1 MDRKGKQKLK
11 RYFIVYVIFAVFFT
25 VGMYLIT
32 KYEENAKA
40 TQIALLLAEH
50 PELEGEIVAIWEK
63 SETVDFIRD
72 RDDQKIE
79 RVVQMLEET
88 YGYHSGSGSSDVVIR
103 IIWGIGLLVGVIV
116 CSLFLYLDRRKNWSR
131 YGDEEQL
138 QQLYE
143 CLQEFRKGKFQT
155 YPEETSESEQWLKVW
170 ESVKELGQYF
180 EDLKERLEQE
190 ENGTKSL
197 ITDISHQ
204 LKTPLASLR
213 MSHELVAENR
223 VTGEEQR
230 EFLEQESQE
239 LTKLEQLLNELV
251 NLSRLETHMI
261 QIHSLHESLKKTL
274 TEAVSQIYMK
284 ARGKDI
290 SIQVEM
296 DDDIVV
302 NHDSKWTVEALTN
315 ILENA
320 VKYSP
325 EHTTITVR
333 TQELA
338 SNVLIEVE
346 DEGMGIPAEELHK
359 IYQRFYRG
367 RKAKEQVKD
376 GAGVGLYL
384 ARKIIE
390 EQGGTIAAKRKAE
403 KGMIFKV
410 TLPLIIGE

>member
-63 SETVDFIRD
+63 SGTVDFIRD

-197 ITDISHQ
+197 ITDIS
-204 LKTPLASLR
+204 
-213 MSHELVAENR
+213 
-223 VTGEEQR
+223 
-230 EFLEQESQE
+230 
-239 LTKLEQLLNELV
+239 
-251 NLSRLETHMI
+251 
-261 QIHSLHESLKKTL
+261 
-274 TEAVSQIYMK
+274 
-284 ARGKDI
+284 
-290 SIQVEM
+290 IQVEM

>member
-1 MDRKGKQKLK
+1 MELSGR
-11 RYFIVYVIFAVFFT
+11 RYPIGIQNFEQLRTRNCVYVDKTELVYKLVNTDQIYFFSRPCRF
-25 VGMYLIT
+25 G
-32 KYEENAKA
+32 
-40 TQIALLLAEH
+40 
-50 PELEGEIVAIWEK
+50 K
-63 SETVDFIRD
+63 S
-72 RDDQKIE
+72 
-79 RVVQMLEET
+79 
-88 YGYHSGSGSSDVVIR
+88 
-103 IIWGIGLLVGVIV
+103 LLV
-116 CSLFLYLDRRKNWSR
+116 STLEAYF
-131 YGDEEQL
+131 Q
-138 QQLYE
+138 
-143 CLQEFRKGKFQT
+143 GK
-155 YPEETSESEQWLKVW
+155 
-170 ESVKELGQYF
+170 KELF
-180 EDLKERLEQE
+180 EGLAMERLEQE

-338 SNVLIEVE
+338 SNVLIEVSE
-346 DEGMGIPAEELHK
+346 IVPG
-359 IYQRFYRG
+359 
-367 RKAKEQVKD
+367 KESKGTGKRRSGCRSVSCQKD
-376 GAGVGLYL
+376 H
-384 ARKIIE
+384 RRT
-390 EQGGTIAAKRKAE
+390 GGDNSSQK
-403 KGMIFKV
+403 KG
-410 TLPLIIGE
+410 

>member
-1 MDRKGKQKLK
+1 MIG
-11 RYFIVYVIFAVFFT
+11 YFVI
-25 VGMYLIT
+25 I
-32 KYEENAKA
+32 
-40 TQIALLLAEH
+40 LLAAGSVLAAALFFRH
-50 PELEGEIVAIWEK
+50 RQKQVMDGLSDMLEAAINGTF
-63 SETVDFIRD
+63 SETTFDESRQSSLENRLAQYLAASELSVRSIDVERE
-72 RDDQKIE
+72 KI
-79 RVVQMLEET
+79 
-88 YGYHSGSGSSDVVIR
+88 
-103 IIWGIGLLVGVIV
+103 
-116 CSLFLYLDRRKNWSR
+116 
-131 YGDEEQL
+131 
-138 QQLYE
+138 
-143 CLQEFRKGKFQT
+143 
-155 YPEETSESEQWLKVW
+155 
-170 ESVKELGQYF
+170 KE
-180 EDLKERLEQE
+180 
-190 ENGTKSL
+190 L

-261 QIHSLHESLKKTL
+261 QIHSLVESLKKTL

-410 TLPLIIGE
+410 TLPLIRIVGTLTKLLWLL

>member
-63 SETVDFIRD
+63 SGTVDFIRD

-131 YGDEEQL
+131 YGDEEQ
-138 QQLYE
+138 
-143 CLQEFRKGKFQT
+143 
-155 YPEETSESEQWLKVW
+155 WLKVW

-204 LKTPLASLR
+204 LKTPLASLW

>member
-1 MDRKGKQKLK
+1 MIG
-11 RYFIVYVIFAVFFT
+11 YFVI
-25 VGMYLIT
+25 I
-32 KYEENAKA
+32 
-40 TQIALLLAEH
+40 LLAAGSVLAAALFFRH
-50 PELEGEIVAIWEK
+50 RQKQVMDGLSDMLEAAINGTF
-63 SETVDFIRD
+63 SETTFDESRQSSLENRLAQYLAASELSVRSIDVERE
-72 RDDQKIE
+72 KI
-79 RVVQMLEET
+79 
-88 YGYHSGSGSSDVVIR
+88 
-103 IIWGIGLLVGVIV
+103 
-116 CSLFLYLDRRKNWSR
+116 
-131 YGDEEQL
+131 
-138 QQLYE
+138 
-143 CLQEFRKGKFQT
+143 
-155 YPEETSESEQWLKVW
+155 
-170 ESVKELGQYF
+170 KE
-180 EDLKERLEQE
+180 
-190 ENGTKSL
+190 L

-213 MSHELVAENR
+213 MRHELVAENR

>member
-1 MDRKGKQKLK
+1 M
-11 RYFIVYVIFAVFFT
+11 
-25 VGMYLIT
+25 
-32 KYEENAKA
+32 
-40 TQIALLLAEH
+40 
-50 PELEGEIVAIWEK
+50 
-63 SETVDFIRD
+63 
-72 RDDQKIE
+72 
-79 RVVQMLEET
+79 
-88 YGYHSGSGSSDVVIR
+88 
-103 IIWGIGLLVGVIV
+103 
-116 CSLFLYLDRRKNWSR
+116 
-131 YGDEEQL
+131 
-138 QQLYE
+138 
-143 CLQEFRKGKFQT
+143 
-155 YPEETSESEQWLKVW
+155 
-170 ESVKELGQYF
+170 
-180 EDLKERLEQE
+180 
-190 ENGTKSL
+190 
-197 ITDISHQ
+197 
-204 LKTPLASLR
+204 
-213 MSHELVAENR
+213 AENR

-359 IYQRFYRG
+359 IYQRFTG
-367 RKAKEQVKD
+367 KESKGTGKRRSGCRSVSCQKD
-376 GAGVGLYL
+376 H
-384 ARKIIE
+384 RRT
-390 EQGGTIAAKRKAE
+390 GGTIAAKERLRK
-403 KGMIFKV
+403 V
-410 TLPLIIGE
+410 

>member
-11 RYFIVYVIFAVFFT
+11 RYFIVYMIFAVFFT
-25 VGMYLIT
+25 AGMYLIT

-40 TQIALLLAEH
+40 MQMALLLAEH

-63 SETVDFIRD
+63 SETVGFVRNIDN
-72 RDDQKIE
+72 QKIE
-79 RVVQMLEET
+79 KVVQMLEKT
-88 YGYHSGSGSSDVVIR
+88 YGYHSGFGSSDAVIR
-103 IIWGIGLLVGVIV
+103 LIWGVGLLLGMMV
-116 CSLFLYLDRRKNWSR
+116 CVLFLYLDRRKSR
-131 YGDEEQL
+131 SRGSDEEQL
-138 QQLYE
+138 RQLYE
-143 CLQEFRKGKFQT
+143 CLQEFRKGEFRT
-155 YPEETSESEQWLKVW
+155 YPEETSESEQWMKMW
-170 ESVKELGQYF
+170 ETVRELGKYF
-180 EDLKERLEQE
+180 EDLKERLIQE
-190 ENGTKSL
+190 EDSTKRL

-213 MSHELVAENR
+213 MSHELITENR
-223 VTGEEQR
+223 VTEEEGK
-230 EFLEQESQE
+230 EFLEQEAKE
-239 LTKLEQLLNELV
+239 LIKLEQLLDELV

-261 QIHSLHESLKKTL
+261 QLHPFPASLKKTL

-296 DDDIVV
+296 EDDITVI
-302 NHDSKWTVEALTN
+302 HDLKWTVEALTN

-320 VKYSP
+320 VKYSK
-325 EHTTITVR
+325 EYTTITVR
-333 TQELA
+333 TQKLV

-346 DEGMGIPAEELHK
+346 DEGIGIPAEELHK

-367 RKAKEQVKD
+367 SQAKEQVKD

-390 EQGGTIAAKRKAE
+390 EQGGTIAAKRKD
-403 KGMIFKV
+403 GTGTIFKV
-410 TLPLIIGE
+410 TLPFIEE

>member
-63 SETVDFIRD
+63 SGTVDFIRD

-239 LTKLEQLLNELV
+239 LTKLEQLL
-251 NLSRLETHMI
+251 
-261 QIHSLHESLKKTL
+261 KKTL
-274 TEAVSQIYMK
+274 TEAVRQIYMK

>member
-63 SETVDFIRD
+63 SGTVDFIRD

-116 CSLFLYLDRRKNWSR
+116 CSLFLHLDRRKNWSR

>member
-1 MDRKGKQKLK
+1 M
-11 RYFIVYVIFAVFFT
+11 
-25 VGMYLIT
+25 
-32 KYEENAKA
+32 
-40 TQIALLLAEH
+40 
-50 PELEGEIVAIWEK
+50 
-63 SETVDFIRD
+63 
-72 RDDQKIE
+72 
-79 RVVQMLEET
+79 
-88 YGYHSGSGSSDVVIR
+88 
-103 IIWGIGLLVGVIV
+103 
-116 CSLFLYLDRRKNWSR
+116 
-131 YGDEEQL
+131 
-138 QQLYE
+138 
-143 CLQEFRKGKFQT
+143 
-155 YPEETSESEQWLKVW
+155 
-170 ESVKELGQYF
+170 
-180 EDLKERLEQE
+180 
-190 ENGTKSL
+190 
-197 ITDISHQ
+197 
-204 LKTPLASLR
+204 
-213 MSHELVAENR
+213 AENR

-367 RKAKEQVKD
+367 KESK
-376 GAGVGLYL
+376 
-384 ARKIIE
+384 
-390 EQGGTIAAKRKAE
+390 GTGKRRS
-403 KGMIFKV
+403 GCRSV
-410 TLPLIIGE
+410 S

>member
-1 MDRKGKQKLK
+1 
-11 RYFIVYVIFAVFFT
+11 
-25 VGMYLIT
+25 
-32 KYEENAKA
+32 
-40 TQIALLLAEH
+40 
-50 PELEGEIVAIWEK
+50 
-63 SETVDFIRD
+63 
-72 RDDQKIE
+72 
-79 RVVQMLEET
+79 
-88 YGYHSGSGSSDVVIR
+88 
-103 IIWGIGLLVGVIV
+103 
-116 CSLFLYLDRRKNWSR
+116 
-131 YGDEEQL
+131 
-138 QQLYE
+138 
-143 CLQEFRKGKFQT
+143 
-155 YPEETSESEQWLKVW
+155 
-170 ESVKELGQYF
+170 
-180 EDLKERLEQE
+180 
-190 ENGTKSL
+190 
-197 ITDISHQ
+197 
-204 LKTPLASLR
+204 
-213 MSHELVAENR
+213 
-223 VTGEEQR
+223 
-230 EFLEQESQE
+230 
-239 LTKLEQLLNELV
+239 
-251 NLSRLETHMI
+251 MI

-376 GAGVGLYL
+376 GAGGGLYL

>member
-1 MDRKGKQKLK
+1 MQAKSYELQQFHK
-11 RYFIVYVIFAVFFT
+11 RFFIYGGIAYLVYVVFAALVLWLRGWQLWVT
-25 VGMYLIT
+25 
-32 KYEENAKA
+32 
-40 TQIALLLAEH
+40 LLLGCLLLGSAYVAGRRSIGTMSRELRAIVDIMNQILEAPEQVPAE
-50 PELEGEIVAIWEK
+50 PYKQG
-63 SETVDFIRD
+63 
-72 RDDQKIE
+72 
-79 RVVQMLEET
+79 
-88 YGYHSGSGSSDVVIR
+88 
-103 IIWGIGLLVGVIV
+103 
-116 CSLFLYLDRRKNWSR
+116 
-131 YGDEEQL
+131 
-138 QQLYE
+138 
-143 CLQEFRKGKFQT
+143 
-155 YPEETSESEQWLKVW
+155 
-170 ESVKELGQYF
+170 ELGELYTNLYKLVQA
-180 EDLKERLEQE
+180 LKESNRKEQE
-190 ENGTKSL
+190 EKIFLRDIMS
-197 ITDISHQ
+197 DISHQ

-390 EQGGTIAAKRKAE
+390 EQGG
-403 KGMIFKV
+403 GQ
-410 TLPLIIGE
+410 

>member
-25 VGMYLIT
+25 AGMYLIT

-40 TQIALLLAEH
+40 MQMALLLAEH

-63 SETVDFIRD
+63 PGTVGLVRD
-72 RDDQKIE
+72 NQEIE
-79 RVVQMLEET
+79 KVVQMLEKT
-88 YGYHSGSGSSDVVIR
+88 YGYHSGFASSEAVIKL
-103 IIWGIGLLVGVIV
+103 IWGAGLLLGVLV
-116 CSLFLYLDRRKNWSR
+116 CGLFLYLDRRKGR
-131 YGDEEQL
+131 GRDGDEEQL

-143 CLQEFRKGKFQT
+143 CLQEFRKGEFQT
-155 YPEETSESEQWLKVW
+155 YPEETSESEQWMKVW
-170 ESVKELGQYF
+170 ETVKELGQYF
-180 EDLKERLEQE
+180 GDLKERLSQE
-190 ENGTKSL
+190 EDSTKSL
-197 ITDISHQ
+197 NTDISHQ

-213 MSHELVAENR
+213 MSHELAAENR
-223 VTGEEQR
+223 VTEEER
-230 EFLEQESQE
+230 KEFLEQEAKE
-239 LTKLEQLLNELV
+239 LIKLEQLLDELV

-261 QIHSLHESLKKTL
+261 QLHPFHASLKKTL
-274 TEAVSQIYMK
+274 TEAVNQIYMK

-290 SIQVEM
+290 SIQVEIE
-296 DDDIVV
+296 DDIAVL
-302 NHDSKWTVEALTN
+302 HDPKWTVEALAN

-325 EHTTITVR
+325 EHTKIMVR
-333 TQELA
+333 TQQLVR
-338 SNVLIEVE
+338 NVLIEVE
-346 DEGMGIPAEELHK
+346 DEGIGIPAEELHK

-367 RKAKEQVKD
+367 SKAKEQVKD

-384 ARKIIE
+384 ARRIIE

-410 TLPLIIGE
+410 TLPL

>member
-1 MDRKGKQKLK
+1 M
-11 RYFIVYVIFAVFFT
+11 
-25 VGMYLIT
+25 
-32 KYEENAKA
+32 
-40 TQIALLLAEH
+40 
-50 PELEGEIVAIWEK
+50 
-63 SETVDFIRD
+63 
-72 RDDQKIE
+72 
-79 RVVQMLEET
+79 
-88 YGYHSGSGSSDVVIR
+88 
-103 IIWGIGLLVGVIV
+103 
-116 CSLFLYLDRRKNWSR
+116 
-131 YGDEEQL
+131 
-138 QQLYE
+138 
-143 CLQEFRKGKFQT
+143 
-155 YPEETSESEQWLKVW
+155 
-170 ESVKELGQYF
+170 
-180 EDLKERLEQE
+180 
-190 ENGTKSL
+190 
-197 ITDISHQ
+197 
-204 LKTPLASLR
+204 KTPLASLR

-346 DEGMGIPAEELHK
+346 DEGMGILRRNCIRSIRDFTGEGK
-359 IYQRFYRG
+359 QRNR
-367 RKAKEQVKD
+367 
-376 GAGVGLYL
+376 
-384 ARKIIE
+384 
-390 EQGGTIAAKRKAE
+390 
-403 KGMIFKV
+403 
-410 TLPLIIGE
+410 

>member
-63 SETVDFIRD
+63 SGTVDFIRD

-170 ESVKELGQYF
+170 ESVK
-180 EDLKERLEQE
+180 
-190 ENGTKSL
+190 
-197 ITDISHQ
+197 
-204 LKTPLASLR
+204 
-213 MSHELVAENR
+213 ELVAENR

>member
-63 SETVDFIRD
+63 SGTVDFIRD

-116 CSLFLYLDRRKNWSR
+116 CGLFLHLDRRKNWSR
-131 YGDEEQL
+131 YGDE
-138 QQLYE
+138 
-143 CLQEFRKGKFQT
+143 
-155 YPEETSESEQWLKVW
+155 EQWLKVW

>member
-1 MDRKGKQKLK
+1 
-11 RYFIVYVIFAVFFT
+11 
-25 VGMYLIT
+25 
-32 KYEENAKA
+32 
-40 TQIALLLAEH
+40 
-50 PELEGEIVAIWEK
+50 
-63 SETVDFIRD
+63 
-72 RDDQKIE
+72 
-79 RVVQMLEET
+79 
-88 YGYHSGSGSSDVVIR
+88 
-103 IIWGIGLLVGVIV
+103 
-116 CSLFLYLDRRKNWSR
+116 
-131 YGDEEQL
+131 
-138 QQLYE
+138 
-143 CLQEFRKGKFQT
+143 
-155 YPEETSESEQWLKVW
+155 
-170 ESVKELGQYF
+170 
-180 EDLKERLEQE
+180 
-190 ENGTKSL
+190 
-197 ITDISHQ
+197 
-204 LKTPLASLR
+204 
-213 MSHELVAENR
+213 
-223 VTGEEQR
+223 
-230 EFLEQESQE
+230 
-239 LTKLEQLLNELV
+239 
-251 NLSRLETHMI
+251 MI

-346 DEGMGIPAEELHK
+346 DEGMGIQLDQEEK
-359 IYQRFYRG
+359 AA
-367 RKAKEQVKD
+367 KSAKEQVKD

>member
-1 MDRKGKQKLK
+1 
-11 RYFIVYVIFAVFFT
+11 
-25 VGMYLIT
+25 
-32 KYEENAKA
+32 
-40 TQIALLLAEH
+40 
-50 PELEGEIVAIWEK
+50 
-63 SETVDFIRD
+63 
-72 RDDQKIE
+72 
-79 RVVQMLEET
+79 MLEET

-302 NHDSKWTVEALTN
+302 NHDSKWTVEAL
-315 ILENA
+315 
-320 VKYSP
+320 S
-325 EHTTITVR
+325 
-333 TQELA
+333 
-338 SNVLIEVE
+338 LIH
-346 DEGMGIPAEELHK
+346 I
-359 IYQRFYRG
+359 
-367 RKAKEQVKD
+367 
-376 GAGVGLYL
+376 
-384 ARKIIE
+384 
-390 EQGGTIAAKRKAE
+390 
-403 KGMIFKV
+403 
-410 TLPLIIGE
+410 

>member
-1 MDRKGKQKLK
+1 MIG
-11 RYFIVYVIFAVFFT
+11 YFVI
-25 VGMYLIT
+25 I
-32 KYEENAKA
+32 
-40 TQIALLLAEH
+40 LLAAGSVLAAALFFRH
-50 PELEGEIVAIWEK
+50 RQKQVMDGLSDMLEAAINGTF
-63 SETVDFIRD
+63 SETTFDESRQSSLENRLAQYLAASELSVRSIDVERE
-72 RDDQKIE
+72 KI
-79 RVVQMLEET
+79 
-88 YGYHSGSGSSDVVIR
+88 
-103 IIWGIGLLVGVIV
+103 
-116 CSLFLYLDRRKNWSR
+116 
-131 YGDEEQL
+131 
-138 QQLYE
+138 
-143 CLQEFRKGKFQT
+143 
-155 YPEETSESEQWLKVW
+155 
-170 ESVKELGQYF
+170 KE
-180 EDLKERLEQE
+180 
-190 ENGTKSL
+190 L

>member
-1 MDRKGKQKLK
+1 M
-11 RYFIVYVIFAVFFT
+11 
-25 VGMYLIT
+25 
-32 KYEENAKA
+32 
-40 TQIALLLAEH
+40 
-50 PELEGEIVAIWEK
+50 
-63 SETVDFIRD
+63 
-72 RDDQKIE
+72 
-79 RVVQMLEET
+79 
-88 YGYHSGSGSSDVVIR
+88 
-103 IIWGIGLLVGVIV
+103 
-116 CSLFLYLDRRKNWSR
+116 
-131 YGDEEQL
+131 
-138 QQLYE
+138 
-143 CLQEFRKGKFQT
+143 
-155 YPEETSESEQWLKVW
+155 
-170 ESVKELGQYF
+170 
-180 EDLKERLEQE
+180 KERLEQE

-296 DDDIVV
+296 D
-302 NHDSKWTVEALTN
+302 HDSKWTVEALTN

-390 EQGGTIAAKRKAE
+390 EQGGDNSSQK
-403 KGMIFKV
+403 KG
-410 TLPLIIGE
+410 

>member
-1 MDRKGKQKLK
+1 MPSIDLNCDLGESFGAYTIGMDAEILPYVTSANIACGFHAGDPSVMQKSVLLCKKYGVQVGAHPGLPDLQGFGRRRMAIFPAEAEADVMYQIGALK
-11 RYFIVYVIFAVFFT
+11 AFCDAAGVPLHHVKPHGALYNMAARDPVLAAAICRAVQAAAPGA
-25 VGMYLIT
+25 V
-32 KYEENAKA
+32 
-40 TQIALLLAEH
+40 LLA
-50 PELEGEIVAIWEK
+50 L
-63 SETVDFIRD
+63 
-72 RDDQKIE
+72 
-79 RVVQMLEET
+79 
-88 YGYHSGSGSSDVVIR
+88 SGSEMVKAAQAISLPVANEVFADRGYRPDGSLVPRGTPGAMIEDEDEAIARVIR
-103 IIWGIGLLVGVIV
+103 M
-116 CSLFLYLDRRKNWSR
+116 
-131 YGDEEQL
+131 
-138 QQLYE
+138 
-143 CLQEFRKGKFQT
+143 
-155 YPEETSESEQWLKVW
+155 
-170 ESVKELGQYF
+170 VKEQ
-180 EDLKERLEQE
+180 KV
-190 ENGTKSL
+190 TT
-197 ITDISHQ
+197 IT
-204 LKTPLASLR
+204 
-213 MSHELVAENR
+213 
-223 VTGEEQR
+223 
-230 EFLEQESQE
+230 
-239 LTKLEQLLNELV
+239 
-251 NLSRLETHMI
+251 
-261 QIHSLHESLKKTL
+261 
-274 TEAVSQIYMK
+274 
-284 ARGKDI
+284 GKDI